1 MLTTDKMDI
10 IPEKWYNIV
19 PDLPEPL
26 SPPRDNKR
34 DSSSIDLLNRI
45 IPKEVLRQEFT
56 VRRFEQIPQE
66 VIEGY
71 EQIGRPTPLIRARN
85 MERALDY
92 GGKIFLKFEGATV
105 TGSHKINTALPQAYY
120 AKNEGIGSVVTET
133 GAGQWGTATALASSL
148 YGMKSKIFMVRT
160 SYDQKPLRKQIMSLY
175 GADVSAS
182 PSSET
187 EFGRRILSSDPRHLG
202 TLGIAISEAVE
213 YALKNDARYMLGSV
227 MNSVVTHQSVIGLE
241 TRKQLEIAGEYPDAM
256 IGCVGGGSNFSGFT
270 FPFMP
275 DGDGIEYIA
284 STAEEVPKFT
294 HGTYRYDFIDTA
306 GILPSLRMYSLGA
319 DFVPPGIYAGGLR
332 YHGAAPTLS
341 MLIKLGKIRA
351 EDVSQTE
358 VIDAL
363 RFFANHQGIVAAP
376 ESGHA
381 IASAMRYAKLHR
393 TEKKTIVV
401 NISGHGLMDMKIF
414 DGEK

>member
-1 MLTTDKMDI
+1 M
-10 IPEKWYNIV
+10 
-19 PDLPEPL
+19 
-26 SPPRDNKR
+26 
-34 DSSSIDLLNRI
+34 
-45 IPKEVLRQEFT
+45 Q
-56 VRRFEQIPQE
+56 
-66 VIEGY
+66 
-71 EQIGRPTPLIRARN
+71 
-85 MERALDY
+85 
-92 GGKIFLKFEGATV
+92 
-105 TGSHKINTALPQAYY
+105 
-120 AKNEGIGSVVTET
+120 
-133 GAGQWGTATALASSL
+133 
-148 YGMKSKIFMVRT
+148 
-160 SYDQKPLRKQIMSLY
+160 
-175 GADVSAS
+175 
-182 PSSET
+182 
-187 EFGRRILSSDPRHLG
+187 
-202 TLGIAISEAVE
+202 
-213 YALKNDARYMLGSV
+213 
-227 MNSVVTHQSVIGLE
+227 
-241 TRKQLEIAGEYPDAM
+241 
-256 IGCVGGGSNFSGFT
+256 
-270 FPFMP
+270 

-294 HGTYRYDFIDTA
+294 HGTYKYDFIDTA

-351 EDVSQTE
+351 EDVSQAE

-414 DGEK
+414 NGEK